1 MKLIKHL
8 SFLFLYLSLLTACN
22 NSGSGKKNNTADSTN
37 TAGSTGTPIENKKE
51 PVNTT
56 NPYAS
61 IDISPMDMIY
71 FPVDYPKLK
80 MTHTTDIPPVARIIY
95 SRPHREG
102 RKIFGSLLKYGEPW
116 RLGANEATEIQLYK
130 DVTIQNKKVVKGRYI
145 LYCIPFENKWT
156 IVFNSN
162 VDSWGLKIN
171 SADDVYKFDAP
182 LTFNSSLLIEYFTIV
197 FEKTATGFDLLM
209 VWENMMARLP
219 VTL

>member
-1 MKLIKHL
+1 MNLIKRL
-8 SFLFLYLSLLTACN
+8 FFLFLYLLLLTACGN
-22 NSGSGKKNNTADSTN
+22 DDSGEKINAADSAN
-37 TAGSTGTPIENKKE
+37 TAGNNGTPLENKKE

-61 IDISPMDMIY
+61 IDKSPMDMIY

-80 MTHTTDIPPVARIIY
+80 MSHTTNIPPVARIIY

-102 RKIFGSLLKYGEPW
+102 RKIFGDLLKYGEPW
-116 RLGANEATEIQLYK
+116 RLGANEATEIELHR
-130 DVTIQNKKVVKGRYI
+130 DVTIQNKKVAKGRYI
-145 LYCIPFENKWT
+145 LYCIPYENKWT

-171 SADDVYKFDAP
+171 SSDDIYKFDVP
-182 LTFNSSLLIEYFTIV
+182 LTFNSALLIEYFTIA
-197 FEKTATGFDLLM
+197 FEKTDKGFDLLM
-209 VWENMMARLP
+209 VWENMMAKLP